1 MMDKLDETAG
11 SQETPA
17 GNKEGKTSAK
27 QVLRLSLTA
36 AISFILA
43 TIGLGYAIGV
53 KQSSKWKDPGEVA
66 KFIAIHSTKQFASGR
81 ELPLE
86 IAPVEVRLRV
96 REMDYVYRTDTQ
108 RITPELVPP
117 RDVEKLKDQSK
128 DNNTLILA
136 GGSLATAVAQL
147 LGPSA
152 SVSLNLLGKNKIVVF
167 VAAVVVVVVVVVA
180 PGVYWGFR
188 MGYKPDPDF
197 STPAFKEK
205 LSDTMLW
212 HGLATQYRS
221 DELRR
226 RRPEAAPSA
235 TP

>member
-11 SQETPA
+11 SQKTPA
-17 GNKEGKTSAK
+17 GNKEGKTSAR

-53 KQSSKWKDPGEVA
+53 KQSSKWKDRGEVA
-66 KFIAIHSTKQFASGR
+66 KFIAIHSTKQFVVALGR
-81 ELPLE
+81 ELPPE

-108 RITPELVPP
+108 KIIPELVPP
-117 RDVEKLKDQSK
+117 SDFEKLKDQSK
-128 DNNTLILA
+128 DNILFMA
-136 GGSLATAVAQL
+136 GGSLANAAAQL

-152 SVSLNLLGKNKIVVF
+152 SVPLNVLGKNKIVVL
-167 VAAVVVVVVVVVA
+167 AAAATAGLVVA
-180 PGVYWGFR
+180 GAGVWWGFR
-188 MGYKPDPDF
+188 MGYNPDPDF

-205 LSDTMLW
+205 LADTMLW
-212 HGLATQYRS
+212 QGLATQFRS
-221 DELRR
+221 DKLRR
-226 RRPEAAPSA
+226 RQPEAAPSA